1 MALKAVVTTR
11 ASSATMHDAIEAS
24 PNTQDFFAFS
34 LNDGVIMIMSSRLQ
48 FDCLCR
54 EDDR

>member
-1 MALKAVVTTR
+1 MALRAVVTTN

-34 LNDGVIMIMSSRLQ
+34 LNCGAIMIMSWRL
-48 FDCLCR
+48 CLCR